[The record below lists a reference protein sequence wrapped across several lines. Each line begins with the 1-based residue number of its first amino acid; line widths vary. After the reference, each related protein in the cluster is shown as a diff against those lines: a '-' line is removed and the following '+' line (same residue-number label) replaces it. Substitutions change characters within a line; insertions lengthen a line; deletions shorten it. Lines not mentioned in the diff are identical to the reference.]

1 MLQLISCTP
10 LTLFPFFRQMQQ
22 ASQWWHDRQ
31 SYYLQQ
37 QADQIRDG
45 LLQKLFTVR
54 RSLELC
60 EQKEGQPCSEERQ
73 IWVTEIEQVHRSLRH
88 LSDQLFPS
96 HLEESLPLAIR
107 YELEQWKQQHPQI
120 KLELDLPTQ
129 WTDESAER
137 SRTILMI
144 LDELLRIALPQSP
157 HPAIQEPIQI
167 CLSAR
172 NHEGELKISIP
183 YPDQSTRIECCRS
196 NELIHLSHAF
206 QLLTSGWC
214 ISRNKGRIA
223 AWSFR
228 WRLL

>member
-1 MLQLISCTP
+1 
-10 LTLFPFFRQMQQ
+10 MQQ

-60 EQKEGQPCSEERQ
+60 EQKEGQPCSEACQ
-73 IWVTEIEQVHRSLRH
+73 SWVTEIEQVHRSLRH

-107 YELEQWKQQHPQI
+107 YELEHWKQQHPQI
-120 KLELDLPTQ
+120 KLDLDLPVE
-129 WTDESAER
+129 WTHEPPER
-137 SRTILMI
+137 SRAILMI
-144 LDELLRIALPQSP
+144 LDELLRIVLPQPP

-167 CLSAR
+167 RLTAQ
-172 NHEGELKISIP
+172 NHEGELKVSIP
-183 YPDQSTRIECCRS
+183 YPDPSTRKECCRS

-214 ISRNKGRIA
+214 VSRHKGRTA